1 MLFER
6 IGFCKYPN
14 NPNNLITGY
23 TPLYT
28 YVIYLYTSGQLNTR
42 HKKLTAYSINST
54 LVQEWPSRR
63 CRSTVP
69 CLELGLRKQHSHEVD
84 SELGRCIGDK
94 FRSQHLSLIC
104 SFYPHLFP
112 IWIPQPTSCEIRT
125 CHYTS
130 NFCNVVSVY
139 NVLRMIYVLCMCNYT
154 FLSRCRHAD
163 TNSSFAY
170 KIVRLLIILYC
181 ANHRTF
187 RYCRLCCSQR
197 GYCTT
202 GESFHL

>member
-1 MLFER
+1 MMCFHLWVS
-6 IGFCKYPN
+6 
-14 NPNNLITGY
+14 TSGY
-23 TPLYT
+23 LYWT
-28 YVIYLYTSGQLNTR
+28 CTNKSLMIYNLYTSGQLNTR
-42 HKKLTAYSINST
+42 HKKLTVYSINST

-104 SFYPHLFP
+104 SLYPHLFP

-170 KIVRLLIILYC
+170 KL
-181 ANHRTF
+181 
-187 RYCRLCCSQR
+187 S
-197 GYCTT
+197 GY
-202 GESFHL
+202 